1 MGDLIEVCFTPNP
14 TDGGKSRIKRRR
26 AATRAARLADD
37 LVMDHVDMP
46 DPSALCGSCT
56 IKDNLIGGDRYT
68 CTRGKYCIYDTA
80 PAEYVAPPNDSA

>member
-26 AATRAARLADD
+26 AATKAVRLADD

-46 DPSALCGSCT
+46 DPTATCGSCT
-56 IKDNLIGGDRYT
+56 TTANMVGGDRYI
-68 CTRGKYCIYDTA
+68 CTRGKYCIRDTA
-80 PAEYVAPPNDSA
+80 PAEYVAPPDSA